1 MQEFL
6 FSQILKKARNAHPPD
21 GFCFI
26 KRSIRSFCIGKK
38 NWQIIDSKQRAEAST
53 MYYSIAETIKANGLK
68 PREYFQYVLE
78 QMLLHLDDKPEEYI
92 HDLVPWSGKL
102 PESCKRQIK

>member
-1 MQEFL
+1 
-6 FSQILKKARNAHPPD
+6 
-21 GFCFI
+21 
-26 KRSIRSFCIGKK
+26 
-38 NWQIIDSKQRAEAST
+38 